1 MFTPSMFVVMVTD
14 AAAPPAFGRLGR
26 YRRKVDSTPAEKS
39 TPTLLSLAESQAYYH
54 KRPLPQRSATYR
66 VMASADLTVVEPLF
80 LQLR

>member
-39 TPTLLSLAESQAYYH
+39 TPTPLSLAESQAYYR
-54 KRPLPQRSATYR
+54 KRRESLPQRSASCL
-66 VMASADLTVVEPLF
+66 SADLTVVEPLF
-80 LQLR
+80 LQSA